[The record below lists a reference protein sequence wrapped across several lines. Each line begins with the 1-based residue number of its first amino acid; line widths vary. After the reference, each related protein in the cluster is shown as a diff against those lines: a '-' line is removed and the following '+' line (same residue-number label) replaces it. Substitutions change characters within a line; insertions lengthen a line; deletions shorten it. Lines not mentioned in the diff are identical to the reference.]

1 MSMNSLPPMTVTA
14 LSAGAPIKSLSLE
27 SEYANSPALNE
38 PGVAVPVL
46 LLIKIV

>member
-1 MSMNSLPPMTVTA
+1 MNTLPPIVVTA
-14 LSAGAPIKSLSLE
+14 ASAGAPINSLSLA
-27 SEYANSPALNE
+27 SEYANSPAVRE